1 MSDKYID
8 LRDKQITH
16 IMPDDVTRAEVHNLN
31 GTFACIKG
39 SGSGFVLEQSADK
52 KAAPPSCPDFIGELG
67 EDQADEV
74 YDNPP
79 ASIGKELAKPAVQ
92 ITITDKNGKKSQ
104 LVFSGITGDSI
115 YGRSG
120 AGPAIYKFAKR
131 VFDEINFKPP
141 Q

>member
-1 MSDKYID
+1 MVANSETI
-8 LRDKQITH
+8 
-16 IMPDDVTRAEVHNLN
+16 V
-31 GTFACIKG
+31 C
-39 SGSGFVLEQSADK
+39 SGLVLEQTADK

-79 ASIGKELAKPAVQ
+79 ASIAKELAKPAVQ
-92 ITITDKNGKKSQ
+92 ISITDKNGKKSQ

-115 YGRSG
+115 YARNDS
-120 AGPAIYKFAKR
+120 GPAIFKFAKR
-131 VFDEINFKPP
+131 VFDEINFKAP